1 MLPFWA
7 LVLQLFCQTMAIPSV
22 QGFSLEGESLKRPR
36 EIFERSIPD
45 SGPEERMK
53 ELLDNLKA
61 EVLEKFQEQ
70 EEKNAEQDLKISR
83 QSETILKLE
92 ETIAEQQKTIE
103 DQNETIQMIASH
115 LDLGTRFEAPSTPQE
130 DQLPQESVLYIT
142 GRYNDSNTEPT
153 TEIYPSHQL
162 LHGARH
168 HQPTLGGEKNF

>member
-7 LVLQLFCQTMAIPSV
+7 LVLQLFCHTMAIPSV
-22 QGFSLEGESLKRPR
+22 QGFSLVKAGKKKTRKCICISNNFQEGESLKRPR

-115 LDLGTRFEAPSTPQE
+115 LDLGN
-130 DQLPQESVLYIT
+130 DQ
-142 GRYNDSNTEPT
+142 
-153 TEIYPSHQL
+153 
-162 LHGARH
+162 H
-168 HQPTLGGEKNF
+168 HDHHHNSL